1 LAPPACCGERPI
13 AAIDGRRCCSCGRFA
28 KEKPGTPPDRKDVTM
43 TPEEQAVANL
53 TDAIRAI
60 RPAIDALNHRFGV
73 NGDCDSDPGYDLLVL
88 LSSAA
93 LELDEFILNR
103 LIYRFR

>member
-1 LAPPACCGERPI
+1 
-13 AAIDGRRCCSCGRFA
+13 
-28 KEKPGTPPDRKDVTM
+28 M

-53 TDAIRAI
+53 TNAIRAI
-60 RPAIDALNHRFGV
+60 RPAIDALNHRSGV
-73 NGDCDSDPGYDLLVL
+73 NGDCDSDPRYDLLL
-88 LSSAA
+88 SLSSAA